1 MPTESEIRD
10 RRHREILTLLRKRRV
25 ASQAEIVD
33 ALRRRGVGATQPS
46 VSRDLQELGIVKV
59 GGRYL
64 TPPLRPGSPGPP
76 QELAEASHFVRT
88 ARPAG
93 PHLVVLLTVVG
104 SAQTVAL
111 ALDHAAFPEVVG
123 TVAGDDTI
131 FVATAT
137 AADQK
142 LFLQR
147 LDTLLIQRGRA
158 GGGEAA

>member
-10 RRHREILTLLRKRRV
+10 RRHREILALLRKRRV

-46 VSRDLQELGIVKV
+46 VSRDLQELGVVKV
-59 GGRYL
+59 GGRYV
-64 TPPLRPGSPGPP
+64 TPPLRQSAP
-76 QELAEASHFVRT
+76 QELADAAHFVRT

-93 PHLVVLLTVVG
+93 PNLTVVLTVVG

-111 ALDHAAFPEVVG
+111 ALDHAGFPEVVG
-123 TVAGDDTI
+123 TLAGDDTI
-131 FVATAT
+131 FVATSTAT
-137 AADQK
+137 DQK

-147 LDTLLIQRGRA
+147 LDTLLIQRGRV
-158 GGGEAA
+158 GGEEAQA

>member
-1 MPTESEIRD
+1 MRILMPTETEVRD
-10 RRHREILTLLRKRRV
+10 RRHREILALLRKRRV
-25 ASQAEIVD
+25 ASQAEIVT

-46 VSRDLQELGIVKV
+46 VSRDLQELGVVKV

-64 TPPLRPGSPGPP
+64 TPPVRQTPP
-76 QELAEASHFVRT
+76 QELAEATHFLRSV
-88 ARPAG
+88 RPAG
-93 PHLVVLLTVVG
+93 PHLAVVQTVVG

-137 AADQK
+137 PGDQK

-147 LDTLLIQRGRA
+147 LDALLISR
-158 GGGEAA
+158 GGEA